1 MQTKK
6 TDILASLVAVYKDL
20 YIHKDL
26 FTVDF
31 KYSISEVENFY
42 EQMKASSN
50 TSITEKR
57 HEKGKISDNIMAL
70 KTPDDVKEYLS
81 SNNQSKDDFL
91 KKLSHDE
98 FAYLYNIIYSSA
110 LKSNMR
116 KIDVLNTIEKYFNS
130 ISRAISMKP

>member
-1 MQTKK
+1 MQAQK

-20 YIHKDL
+20 YAHKDL

-31 KYSISEVENFY
+31 KYSVSEVENFY
-42 EQMKASSN
+42 EQMKASSS
-50 TSITEKR
+50 TSVTEKR
-57 HEKGKISDNIMAL
+57 REKGKISDNIMAL

-81 SNNQSKDDFL
+81 GNNQSQEDFL
-91 KKLSHDE
+91 KKLSLDE
-98 FAYLYNIIYSSA
+98 FAHLYNIVYSSS
-110 LKSNMR
+110 LKPNMR